1 MILLVASNKGGSG
14 KTTVSC
20 NIAVALAKKNL
31 DICLLD
37 ADRQGSAAKWCHER
51 EASDVEPRVTV
62 VQKYD
67 NVSKTIKALSD
78 KFDHIIVDVAGRNS
92 KEMITAATVSDILL
106 APSQCSQ
113 LDMDTL
119 EELDSQIERIRD
131 LNEDLAV
138 YVYQTMSSTNPKV
151 LAKERADFLEY
162 VGEYESM
169 KPLNSVGF
177 YRKVYRDVF
186 AEGLSVLE
194 ADNESAVTEILNLV
208 EEIFG

>member
-14 KTTVSC
+14 KTTISC
-20 NIAVALAKKNL
+20 NLAVALAKKGA
-31 DICLLD
+31 DVCLLD

-51 EASDVEPRVTV
+51 EASEITPQITV

-67 NVSKTIKALSD
+67 NISKTVRALAE
-78 KFDHIIVDVAGRNS
+78 KYEHLIVDVAGRNS
-92 KEMITAATVSDILL
+92 KEMITAAAVSDVLL

-119 EELDSQIERIRD
+119 EELDIQIDRVRD
-131 LNEDLAV
+131 LNEYLKV

-151 LAKERADFLEY
+151 VAKERLEFEQY
-162 VGEYESM
+162 VAEYESM
-169 KPLNSVGF
+169 TALKSIGC

-194 ADNESAVTEILNLV
+194 SDNDAAIKEILNLA
-208 EEIFG
+208 EEIYN